1 MTSPWLAVPLEDY
14 EAHMSSEGVQQLPA
28 LADLFKHSLER
39 CMPESL
45 AVLGLAGGNGLEHID
60 SIITKRIVGV
70 DINRTYLD
78 AVQRRFETIPGME
91 LCCCDLRCSDLR
103 LDSVALVHA
112 ALIFEHTGL
121 NRALDNA
128 LSLVAPGGKLSV
140 VLQLPGESGQAVP
153 GTGYVSMQRLEQDF
167 ALVDVNEFRC
177 LLATRQ
183 FHLTEQVRRMVP
195 AGKALWL
202 GIFATSQQDLS
213 AEAR

>member
-1 MTSPWLAVPLEDY
+1 MTSPWLSVPLEDY

-70 DINRTYLD
+70 DINRPYLD
-78 AVQRRFETIPGME
+78 AVKRRFETIPGME
-91 LCCCDLRCSDLR
+91 FCCCDLRCSDLH
-103 LDSVALVHA
+103 LDPVALVHA

-121 NRALDNA
+121 DRALDNA
-128 LSLVAPGGKLSV
+128 ISLVAPGGKLSV
-140 VLQLPGESGQAVP
+140 VLQLPSENGHAVA

-167 ALVDVNEFRC
+167 ALVDVNEFQR
-177 LLATRQ
+177 LLATKQ
-183 FHLTEQVRRMVP
+183 FHLIGQVCRMVP
-195 AGKALWL
+195 AGKVMWL
-202 GIFATSQQDLS
+202 GIFAKSQ
-213 AEAR
+213 